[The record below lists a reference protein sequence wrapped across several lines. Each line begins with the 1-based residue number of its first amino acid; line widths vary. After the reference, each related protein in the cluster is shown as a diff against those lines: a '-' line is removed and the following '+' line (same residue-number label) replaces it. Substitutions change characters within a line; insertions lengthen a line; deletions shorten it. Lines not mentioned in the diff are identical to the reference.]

1 MKYFLDSNICIDCL
15 RGKAALVMQMLQ
27 RLEPSQVKIPSMV
40 RAELLHGAAKSAHPK
55 RNRELVELFLAP
67 FEVVAFD
74 YSSASAYAQI
84 RSGLEKKGLL
94 IGFNDLIIAAT
105 VMAREGILVSSNTR
119 EFSRIE
125 GLEFEDWA
133 EIPF

>member
-1 MKYFLDSNICIDCL
+1 LIQQEL
-15 RGKAALVMQMLQ
+15 E

-55 RNRELVELFLAP
+55 RNHELVELFLTP

-74 YSSASAYAQI
+74 KEASAVYAQI
-84 RSGLEKKGLL
+84 RSNLERAGSI

-105 VMAREGILVSSNTR
+105 VMAHSGSLVSANVR
-119 EFSRIE
+119 EFKRIQ
-125 GLEFEDWA
+125 GLHLETWA
-133 EIPF
+133 EITH